1 MGQSECVV
9 GDVMRRTKRSC
20 VSHVDVDFLMRKYL
34 VRARLC

>member
-9 GDVMRRTKRSC
+9 GDELRRTKRSC
-20 VSHVDVDFLMRKYL
+20 VSHVDVEFLMRKCL